1 MKIHE
6 FNTALKKKIKTDY
19 KSCCLKSVMSEEAKA
34 LVPYNI
40 AGKPIEPKFKEIQ
53 IKLENSP
60 AGIYYIY
67 CQQNYG
73 SRGTPDIFAI
83 RNGNPET
90 LSEGSPVIHYLPNPT
105 ANKVEDN
112 FLSRDEAYKNMQEI
126 TRLTIENEIL
136 KQKVSDLEA
145 ELEKEEPLNE
155 GGAVKN
161 WLSEIIPTVA
171 PILDQYFST
180 KNREIDLKE
189 KSFYNQQ
196 PQQQQKQRIRN
207 PKPKRM
213 WPNIHDENDLNDFLN
228 DMEDLTP
235 EQFNQVCEITK
246 IEAPELHDIILKEFV
261 ITEEDDNQQEEE
273 ENN

>member
-1 MKIHE
+1 MELHE
-6 FNTALKKKIKTDY
+6 FNKAFQTKIKKSY
-19 KSCCLKSVMSEEAKA
+19 KSISLKNQNNKT
-34 LVPYNI
+34 LVAYNI
-40 AGKPIEPKFKEIQ
+40 GGKPIDPKFKEIE

-60 AGIYYIY
+60 SGVYYLH

-73 SRGTPDIFAI
+73 SKGEADIKAI
-83 RNGNPET
+83 KNGNPET
-90 LSEGSPVIHYLPNPT
+90 LSEGNPVIHYLPTPT
-105 ANKVEDN
+105 SNKVEDN

-136 KQKVSDLEA
+136 KQKVSDLET

-171 PILDQYFST
+171 PILDSYFTT

-189 KSFYNQQ
+189 KALFQQQ
-196 PQQQQKQRIRN
+196 PQPRQQQRQRTQ
-207 PKPKRM
+207 KTKRM
-213 WPNIHDENDLNDFLN
+213 WPNINDQKELNDFLN
-228 DMEDLTP
+228 DMEDLTE
-235 EQFNQVCEITK
+235 EQFNQVLEMTK
-246 IEAPELHDIILKEFV
+246 SEAPDLHNIILNEFV
-261 ITEEDDNQQEEE
+261 MSDEEENETEEE